1 MHLCPL
7 NLLTSVGM
15 RHKTDEK
22 RRPSESVDVS
32 GQQATRMSLK
42 TLNCDMHELK
52 GRDEDIGD
60 LNRKVQ
66 N

>member
-1 MHLCPL
+1 
-7 NLLTSVGM
+7 M

-22 RRPSESVDVS
+22 KRPSESVDVS

-42 TLNCDMHELK
+42 TLNCDLHEMK